1 MTEVLMKK
9 IKIGL
14 LIIVLLIPL
23 SIASLF
29 VVFPILNN
37 ISLSKFEKQFERY
50 PLPEETS
57 LIEVKS
63 VVGKLNGNGNS
74 IDFFVGL
81 LIQSELSKDE
91 LTHYYE
97 HAQYAGAKV
106 EKRNVLIEVL
116 TVEDRVLHSKYLEH
130 RQMKFNKLETIN
142 DLTGYYFVTIYDG
155 GYQAIFD
162 LRGN

>member
-1 MTEVLMKK
+1 MKK
-9 IKIGL
+9 IKIVL
-14 LIIVLLIPL
+14 LIIVLHIPL

-130 RQMKFNKLETIN
+130 RQLKFNKLENIN
-142 DLTGYYFVTIYDG
+142 DFSNYYFVTIYDG
-155 GYQAIFD
+155 GYPAQFD
-162 LRGN
+162 IRGN

>member
-1 MTEVLMKK
+1 MKK
-9 IKIGL
+9 IKIVL

-37 ISLSKFEKQFERY
+37 ISLSKFERY

-91 LTHYYE
+91 LTLYYE

>member
-1 MTEVLMKK
+1 MKK
-9 IKIGL
+9 IKIGF

-91 LTHYYE
+91 LTLYYE

>member
-1 MTEVLMKK
+1 MKK
-9 IKIGL
+9 IKIVL

-130 RQMKFNKLETIN
+130 RQLKFNKLENIN
-142 DLTGYYFVTIYDG
+142 DFSNYYFVTIYDG
-155 GYQAIFD
+155 GYPALFD
-162 LRGN
+162 IRGN

>member
-1 MTEVLMKK
+1 LFVLSNFFFQAEDG
-9 IKIGL
+9 IRDFHVTGVQTCALPIF
-14 LIIVLLIPL
+14 IPL
-23 SIASLF
+23 SVASLF

-91 LTHYYE
+91 LTHYYV
-97 HAQYAGAKV
+97 HAQYAVAKV
-106 EKRNVLIEVL
+106 VKRNVLIEVL
-116 TVEDRVLHSKYLEH
+116 TVED
-130 RQMKFNKLETIN
+130 
-142 DLTGYYFVTIYDG
+142 
-155 GYQAIFD
+155 
-162 LRGN
+162 